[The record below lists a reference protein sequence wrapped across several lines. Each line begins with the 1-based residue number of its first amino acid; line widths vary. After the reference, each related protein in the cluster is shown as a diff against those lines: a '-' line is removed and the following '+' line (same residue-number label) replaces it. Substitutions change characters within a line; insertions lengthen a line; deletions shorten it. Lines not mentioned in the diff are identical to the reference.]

1 MLENVKKLLDKD
13 DVSYTLNDT
22 DKEEVITFGLE
33 LSFSSVNVEFSYD
46 KVEKMYRFYT
56 ELLEFNDESYE
67 DGLGLVNDINYN
79 AIYLKS
85 YLDDDN
91 VLCAEYYLDGE
102 NKLTDSLIDDL
113 LSDLVNL
120 EELLEEYI

>member
-1 MLENVKKLLDKD
+1 MLENVKKLLEKD
-13 DVSYTLNDT
+13 DVSFTLNDNET
-22 DKEEVITFGLE
+22 EEVITFGLE